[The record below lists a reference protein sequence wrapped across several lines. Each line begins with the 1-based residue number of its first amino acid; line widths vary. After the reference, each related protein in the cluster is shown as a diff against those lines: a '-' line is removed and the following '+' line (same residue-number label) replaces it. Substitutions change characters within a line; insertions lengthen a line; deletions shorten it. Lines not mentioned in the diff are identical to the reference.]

1 MTAGFLR
8 RPKMSALARREARW
22 GYLFLTPWIVGFI
35 LLTLAPM
42 LATLAFTFTNI
53 NLSQQQPLQFVG
65 LDNYRAF
72 LNDGQAWDSIGNT
85 LKFGLIALPV
95 SVIVPFAVALLLNSP
110 ALKARG
116 VFRVLFFLPYVI
128 PFVASVLIWQEML
141 NPAAGWINGAL
152 RAVGV
157 SDPPDWLAST
167 TWIYPSLIVVG
178 IWGIG
183 AGVIVNL
190 AGLRGIPTEYYDAAV
205 IDGAGRIAQLR
216 NVTIPLMSPVIFYTV
231 VLGIVEILQYFL
243 VPLVLLNGSGAPGGT
258 TLFLNLYIYKTF
270 FTFQNMAYGATLA
283 WMLFLMTLLITL
295 VVFASARRWVYYAGE
310 R

>member
-8 RPKMSALARREARW
+8 RPKMSVLARREARW
-22 GYLFLTPWIVGFI
+22 GYFFLAPWIVGFV

-42 LATLAFTFTNI
+42 VATLAFTFTNI
-53 NLSQQQPLQFVG
+53 NFSQQQPLQFVG
-65 LDNYRAF
+65 LDNYRA
-72 LNDGQAWDSIGNT
+72 LLGDGQAWDSVGNT
-85 LKFGLIALPV
+85 LKFGLIALPIN
-95 SVIVPFAVALLLNSP
+95 VIVPFAVALLLNSA
-110 ALKARG
+110 ALKGRG
-116 VFRVLFFLPYVI
+116 LFRVLFFLPYVI

-141 NPAAGWINGAL
+141 NPAAGWVNGTL
-152 RAVGV
+152 RAIGIA
-157 SDPPDWLAST
+157 DPPDWLAST
-167 TWIYPSLIVVG
+167 AWIYPSLIIVG

-205 IDGAGRIAQLR
+205 IDGAGRLAQLR
-216 NVTIPLMSPVIFYTV
+216 HVTIPLMSPVIFYTV

-243 VPLVLLNGSGAPGGT
+243 VPLVLLNGSGAPGGS

-283 WMLFLMTLLITL
+283 WMLFLLTLGITL